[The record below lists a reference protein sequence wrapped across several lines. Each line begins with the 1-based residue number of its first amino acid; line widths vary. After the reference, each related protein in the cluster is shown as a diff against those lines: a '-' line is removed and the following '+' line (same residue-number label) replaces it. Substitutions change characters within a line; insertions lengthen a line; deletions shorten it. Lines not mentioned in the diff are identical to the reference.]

1 MRIRRQYTVEGRSPY
16 EGIAFRNALSEIR
29 NPDGSIRSYV
39 DTFSVD
45 ESVVHMR
52 IFSNRPYS
60 AMERASFAERVAAAL
75 QRKVDVQLVEIPTSR
90 YGTQHAR

>member
-1 MRIRRQYTVEGRSPY
+1 LSLAQKRIESETHRK
-16 EGIAFRNALSEIR
+16 IAAIWDESFARNA
-29 NPDGSIRSYV
+29 DGSIRSYV

-45 ESVVHMR
+45 EDVVHLR

-60 AMERASFAERVAAAL
+60 AMERAAFAKRVTTTL
-75 QRKVDVQLVEIPTSR
+75 QRKVDVQLVEIPTSG